1 MTLATKTKYADIF
14 KLHFWEPILNYAS
27 SCIISSYNFLLFIAI
42 TTKLKGGLKTFCAL
56 GVLTQ

>member
-1 MTLATKTKYADIF
+1 MCGKTKYYDIF
-14 KLHFWEPILNYAS
+14 KLYFQGPSLNNES
-27 SCIISSYNFLLFIAI
+27 SCIISSCNFLLTFIAI